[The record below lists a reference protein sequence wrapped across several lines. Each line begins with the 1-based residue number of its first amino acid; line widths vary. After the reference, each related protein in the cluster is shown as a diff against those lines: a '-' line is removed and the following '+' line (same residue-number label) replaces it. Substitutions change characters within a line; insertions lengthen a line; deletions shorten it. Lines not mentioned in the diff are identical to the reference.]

1 MKKLHTSQLHIN
13 LKNLVRNFH
22 SFEVLVNFRLHKHW
36 CFYQV
41 TISRKIATQSWRSLS
56 TYETDYHPP
65 DSNPV
70 FYSLGE
76 VLLLLMLSS
85 PLLLLFLFGS
95 KWFSFLWWLKKENA
109 PMACA
114 KYSQIQQ
121 VVLLSFTWHNCLEPT
136 EEGKNVRVSSTLKKL
151 HWVEWVH

>member
-1 MKKLHTSQLHIN
+1 MKKLHTSQPHIN
-13 LKNLVRNFH
+13 LKNLVRHFH

-65 DSNPV
+65 DTNPV

-95 KWFSFLWWLKKENA
+95 KWFTFLGWLKKKNA

-114 KYSQIQQ
+114 KYSLCQPSRSS
-121 VVLLSFTWHNCLEPT
+121 VLHLA
-136 EEGKNVRVSSTLKKL
+136 
-151 HWVEWVH
+151 